1 MKISRG
7 ILAFLNLVLG
17 AMLAFGVLFLIERLM
32 RQNWVWYSRV
42 LACWPIL
49 LCWAVGLA
57 ARRLE
62 SLRIPLLAAAL
73 VLAAVVMGLFLRSFG
88 FSPFF
93 LALRIAKA
101 LMPAMIKART
111 KNAPGLA
118 VKIAMGS
125 HSSFVTV
132 KPKMVPAPR
141 NSRRIP
147 ISVSPSVKPS
157 PMPIPSNTEG
167 ITGFLDA

>member
-62 SLRIPLLAAAL
+62 SLRIPLSSLNY
-73 VLAAVVMGLFLRSFG
+73 FL
-88 FSPFF
+88 
-93 LALRIAKA
+93 
-101 LMPAMIKART
+101 
-111 KNAPGLA
+111 
-118 VKIAMGS
+118 
-125 HSSFVTV
+125 
-132 KPKMVPAPR
+132 
-141 NSRRIP
+141 
-147 ISVSPSVKPS
+147 
-157 PMPIPSNTEG
+157 
-167 ITGFLDA
+167 